1 MNSFNENSMEN
12 NLTDLEKRLHYSFKD
27 KDLLKK
33 ALTHSSHTNETSK
46 SPLDSYEVLEFL
58 GDAIIDLITRH
69 LLIERFPKLNE
80 GELSKIKSKV
90 VGGASFS
97 GIARSLKIGSHL
109 ILGKGEERSGGWE
122 KDSILAGAYEA
133 VIAAIYLDAD
143 FDTVLKVAK
152 EQILDVMERVY
163 KEGFFRDFKT
173 ELQELTQK
181 DLKISPKYSLV
192 KEDGPEHE
200 RIFEVEV
207 LIEGK
212 PYGKG
217 IGKSKKDAEQK
228 AASQAFEYLERET
241 IIKPD

>member
-1 MNSFNENSMEN
+1 MKN
-12 NLTDLEKRLHYSFKD
+12 NLTDLEKRLGYSFAN

-33 ALTHSSHTNETSK
+33 ALTPSSHTNESSK

-69 LLIERFPKLNE
+69 LLIEKFPKLNE

-97 GIARSLKIGSHL
+97 RIARSLKIGDHL
-109 ILGKGEERSGGWE
+109 ILGRGEERSGGRK

-133 VIAAIYLDAD
+133 IIAAIYMDAD
-143 FDTVLKVAK
+143 FDTVLKVSRN
-152 EQILDVMERVY
+152 QILDVIERVY

-181 DLKISPKYSLV
+181 YLKQSPRYNLV

-207 LIEGK
+207 LVGEK
-212 PYGKG
+212 SLGKG
-217 IGKSKKDAEQK
+217 IGRSKKDAEQK
-228 AASQAFEYLERET
+228 AASQAFEQLG
-241 IIKPD
+241 KDNLSKSDA

>member
-1 MNSFNENSMEN
+1 MKNNSTN
-12 NLTDLEKRLHYSFKD
+12 LEKGLGYSFTNKG
-27 KDLLKK
+27 LLKK
-33 ALTHSSHTNETSK
+33 ALTHSSHTNESSK
-46 SPLDSYEVLEFL
+46 SSLDSYEVLEFL

-69 LLIERFPKLNE
+69 LLIEKFPKLNE

-97 GIARSLKIGSHL
+97 KIARSLNIGDYL
-109 ILGKGEERSGGWE
+109 ILGRGEERSGGRK

-133 VIAAIYLDAD
+133 IIAAIYLDAD
-143 FDTVLKVAK
+143 FDMVLKVSRN
-152 EQILDVMERVY
+152 QILDVIESVY

-173 ELQELTQK
+173 ELQEFTQK
-181 DLKISPKYSLV
+181 YLKQTPSYNLT

-207 LIEGK
+207 LIGEK
-212 PYGKG
+212 SLGKG

-228 AASQAFEYLERET
+228 AASQAFEQLDKDSLT
-241 IIKPD
+241 KSDA